1 MNPVY
6 YSSTRLSKTS
16 ICSKYYG
23 KMHMDKREKSIFI
36 PTVFMIL
43 IQTELKFQNNMTF
56 GIECIICLHYATS
69 PL

>member
-6 YSSTRLSKTS
+6 YSSTHLSKTS

-56 GIECIICLHYATS
+56 GI
-69 PL
+69 